1 MKESR
6 RAKRM
11 SRHHS
16 RRSDRTASLNMVSL
30 MDIFTILV
38 FFLLVNASSSEILPT
53 PKAIK
58 LPESVAE
65 KTPKENIVI
74 MVNKNDILIQG
85 KSIARV
91 SAVLADN
98 HNLIRPLTQA
108 LQRIK
113 QEKQSHTAA
122 ARKPARQHGVTIMG
136 DRQIPYA
143 LLKKIM
149 LSCASADFANISL
162 AVVHKNPAKG
172 GS

>member
-11 SRHHS
+11 ARHHS
-16 RRSDRTASLNMVSL
+16 RRSDRTASLNMISL

-58 LPESVAE
+58 LPESIAE
-65 KTPKENIVI
+65 KAPKENIVI
-74 MVNKNDILIQG
+74 MVNRNNIHIQG
-85 KSIARV
+85 KLVAKV
-91 SAVLADN
+91 SAVLASKS
-98 HNLIRPLTQA
+98 NLIQPLAQV
-108 LQRIK
+108 LQQIK
-113 QEKQSHTAA
+113 QERK
-122 ARKPARQHGVTIMG
+122 ARFRPGNKPRHQRGVTIMG
-136 DRQIPYA
+136 DRKIPYA

-149 LSCASADFANISL
+149 LSCASANFDNISL
-162 AVVHKNPAKG
+162 AVIHKTASKG

>member
-58 LPESVAE
+58 LPDSVAQ

-74 MVNKNDILIQG
+74 MVNNKDILIQG

-91 SAVLADN
+91 DAVLAQK
-98 HNLIRPLTQA
+98 HSLIQPLTQA
-108 LQRIK
+108 LRQIK
-113 QEKQSHTAA
+113 QQKQTHIPKG
-122 ARKPARQHGVTIMG
+122 RKPTQNGVTIMG
-136 DRQIPYA
+136 DKQIPYA

-149 LSCASADFANISL
+149 LSCASADFSNISL
-162 AVVHKNPAKG
+162 AVVHKNASKG

>member
-1 MKESR
+1 
-6 RAKRM
+6 
-11 SRHHS
+11 
-16 RRSDRTASLNMVSL
+16 MVSL

-74 MVNKNDILIQG
+74 MVNKNDIMIQG
-85 KSIARV
+85 KAIARV
-91 SAVLADN
+91 SDVLTEN

-113 QEKQSHTAA
+113 QEKQSHLTAG
-122 ARKPARQHGVTIMG
+122 RKPVSQHGVTIMG

-162 AVVHKNPAKG
+162 AVVHKNTAKG